1 MRDEMKLINWDEIKY
16 ALQNLKQRK
25 MRSFLTI
32 ISIMI
37 GITAVFTLVSFGL
50 GIQDYVDTLATQSGT
65 DKLFVMAKSIGAPGA
80 DQTFFLS
87 QDDIDFMGKILGV
100 KEISGMYMK
109 PAEISFKDKKRYN
122 YLAGIDMTKIDFILE
137 ASGNLGI
144 EKGRQLKK
152 GELGK
157 VVLGY
162 NYQIANKIFP
172 KEIKLGDKVLIDS
185 QQFEVIGFYELVGNP
200 SDDANFYV
208 TKEQFEL
215 IQPSTKDKYSYVMI
229 KADSGVAPKELAT
242 RIQEKLRKHKGQEKG
257 KEDFFV
263 QTFEDAIKTFTTII
277 TIINSILVLIALI
290 SLVVASV
297 NIMNT
302 MYTAVLERT
311 KEIGVMKAVGARN
324 SDILLIFIFESG
336 LLGMMG
342 GAIGVLL
349 GFIAASIGGGFAAAA
364 GYALLKPIFP
374 WTLIV
379 GCIFFALAVGAGS
392 GVLPAIRASKLK
404 PVDSLRYE

>member
-1 MRDEMKLINWDEIKY
+1 LKLINWDEIKY

-50 GIQDYVDTLATQSGT
+50 GIQDYVDTLAAQSGT
-65 DKLFVMAKSIGAPGA
+65 DKLFVMAQSIGAPGT

-87 QDDIDFMGKILGV
+87 QDDIDFMSKILGV

-109 PAEISFKDKKRYN
+109 PAEITFRDKKRFS
-122 YLAGIDMTKIDFILE
+122 YLAGIDMSKIDFILE

-152 GELGK
+152 GELGN

-172 KEIKLGDKVLIDS
+172 KEIKLGDKILVDS
-185 QQFEVIGFYELVGNP
+185 QQFEVVGFYELVGNP
-200 SDDANFYV
+200 ADDANIYV

-229 KADSGVAPKELAT
+229 QAEPGVASKELAT

-263 QTFEDAIKTFTTII
+263 QTFEDAIQTFTTII

-324 SDILLIFIFESG
+324 SDILIIFIFESG
-336 LLGMMG
+336 LLGMIG
-342 GAIGVLL
+342 GVVGVLL

-374 WTLIV
+374 WTLIA
-379 GCIFFALAVGAGS
+379 GCILFALVVGAGS

>member
-1 MRDEMKLINWDEIKY
+1 MKFINWDEIKY

-25 MRSFLTI
+25 LRSSLTV

-37 GITAVFTLVSFGL
+37 GIAAIFALVSFGL
-50 GIQDYVDTLATQSGT
+50 GIQDYVNNLATQSGT
-65 DKLFVMAKSIGAPGA
+65 DKLFVMAKSVGAPGT
-80 DQTFFLS
+80 DQTFFIS
-87 QDDIDFMGKILGV
+87 QDDIDFMSKINGV

-109 PAEISFKDKKRYN
+109 PAQISFRDKKRYN
-122 YLAGIDMTKIDFILE
+122 YLVGIDMSKIDFILQ
-137 ASGNLGI
+137 ASNNLKI
-144 EKGRQLKK
+144 IKGKQLQK

-172 KEIKLGDKVLIDS
+172 REIKVGDKVLISS
-185 QQFEVIGFYELVGNP
+185 QQFDVTGFYDLVGSA
-200 SDDANFYV
+200 SDDAQIYI

-215 IQPSTKDKYSYVMI
+215 LYPSEKDKYSYVMI
-229 KADSGVAPKELAT
+229 RAEPGVAPKDLADKIT
-242 RIQEKLRKHKGQEKG
+242 ERLRKHKGEEKG

-277 TIINSILVLIALI
+277 TIINSILILIALI

-311 KEIGVMKAVGARN
+311 KEIGVMKAVGAQNR
-324 SDILLIFIFESG
+324 DILIIFIFESG
-336 LLGMMG
+336 LLGMIG
-342 GAIGVLL
+342 GIVGVLL
-349 GFIAASIGGGFAAAA
+349 GFVVASIGGGFAAAA

-374 WTLIV
+374 WTLIA
-379 GCIFFALAVGAGS
+379 GCILFALAVGAGS
-392 GVLPAIRASKLK
+392 GVMPAIRASKLK

>member
-1 MRDEMKLINWDEIKY
+1 MSKIN
-16 ALQNLKQRK
+16 
-25 MRSFLTI
+25 
-32 ISIMI
+32 
-37 GITAVFTLVSFGL
+37 
-50 GIQDYVDTLATQSGT
+50 
-65 DKLFVMAKSIGAPGA
+65 
-80 DQTFFLS
+80 
-87 QDDIDFMGKILGV
+87 GV

-109 PAEISFKDKKRYN
+109 PAEISFKEKKRYN
-122 YLAGIDMTKIDFILE
+122 YLSGIDMTKIDFVLE
-137 ASGNLGI
+137 ASGNI
-144 EKGRQLKK
+144 KIVKGRQLKK
-152 GELGK
+152 GELDS

-162 NYQIANKIFP
+162 NYQIADKIFP
-172 KEIKLGDKVLIDS
+172 RGIKVGDKVLISS
-185 QQFEVIGFYELVGNP
+185 QQFDVIGFYNLVGNP
-200 SDDANFYV
+200 SDDANIYV
-208 TKEQFEL
+208 TKEQFEQL
-215 IQPSTKDKYSYVMI
+215 YPSDKDKYSFVMI
-229 KADSGVAPKELAT
+229 KAESGVAPKVLAD

-277 TIINSILVLIALI
+277 TIINGILVLIALI

-302 MYTAVLERT
+302 MFTAVLERT

-336 LLGMMG
+336 LLGMLG
-342 GAIGVLL
+342 GIIGVLL
-349 GFIAASIGGGFAAAA
+349 GYVAASIGGSIAAGA

-374 WTLIV
+374 WTLIL
-379 GCIFFALAVGAGS
+379 GCILFAFLVGAGS

>member
-1 MRDEMKLINWDEIKY
+1 MKLINWDEIKY
-16 ALQNLKQRK
+16 SLQNLRQRK
-25 MRSFLTI
+25 MRSLLTI

-50 GIQDYVDTLATQSGT
+50 GIQDYVNTLATQSGT
-65 DKLFVMAKSIGAPGA
+65 DKLFVMAKTMGAPGT
-80 DQTFFLS
+80 DQTFYLP
-87 QDDIDFMGKILGV
+87 QDDIDFMSKINGV

-109 PAEISFKDKKRYN
+109 PAEISFKEKKRYN
-122 YLAGIDMTKIDFILE
+122 YLSGIDMTKIDFVLE
-137 ASGNLGI
+137 ASGNI
-144 EKGRQLKK
+144 KIVKGRQLKK
-152 GELGK
+152 GELDS

-162 NYQIANKIFP
+162 NYQIADKIFP
-172 KEIKLGDKVLIDS
+172 RGIKVGDKVLISS
-185 QQFEVIGFYELVGNP
+185 QQFDVIGFYNLVGNP
-200 SDDANFYV
+200 SDDANIYV
-208 TKEQFEL
+208 TKEQFEQL
-215 IQPSTKDKYSYVMI
+215 YPSDKDKYSFVMI
-229 KADSGVAPKELAT
+229 KAESGVAPKVLAD

-277 TIINSILVLIALI
+277 TIINGILVLIALI

-302 MYTAVLERT
+302 MFTAVLERT

-336 LLGMMG
+336 LLGMLG
-342 GAIGVLL
+342 GIIGVLL
-349 GFIAASIGGGFAAAA
+349 GYVAASIGGSIAAGA

-374 WTLIV
+374 WTLIL
-379 GCIFFALAVGAGS
+379 GCILFAFLVGAGS